1 MYTRDAATTVDV
13 TKQHTL
19 IAGETEDVEFF
30 STNRDRS
37 NNPEGVDC
45 QYVRILFPLANANQ
59 STVAGI
65 FRPSMTHQPE
75 QSTYTLLLH
84 SISSPTVL
92 NDFVPCP

>member
-1 MYTRDAATTVDV
+1 MYTRDTTTTTDV

-45 QYVRILFPLANANQ
+45 QYVRIQSPPADSNQFPAD
-59 STVAGI
+59 T
-65 FRPSMTHQPE
+65 FRPSMTHQPG
-75 QSTYTLLLH
+75 QSMYTLLHH
-84 SISSPTVL
+84 SILSLTVL
-92 NDFVPCP
+92 NDFVPFP

>member
-45 QYVRILFPLANANQ
+45 QYVRILFPLAMITN
-59 STVAGI
+59 
-65 FRPSMTHQPE
+65 
-75 QSTYTLLLH
+75 LLLQV
-84 SISSPTVL
+84 SSGRL
-92 NDFVPCP
+92 

>member
-1 MYTRDAATTVDV
+1 MYTRDAATTADL

-45 QYVRILFPLANANQ
+45 QYVRILFHPVNANQ
-59 STVAGI
+59 YTVAGI
-65 FRPSMTHQPE
+65 FRLSMTHQPE
-75 QSTYTLLLH
+75 QSTYTHLLH

-92 NDFVPCP
+92 NDFVPFR

>member
-1 MYTRDAATTVDV
+1 MYTRDTATTADV

-45 QYVRILFPLANANQ
+45 QYVRTQVPSADSNQFPAD
-59 STVAGI
+59 I
-65 FRPSMTHQPE
+65 FRPSMTPQPG
-75 QSTYTLLLH
+75 QSMYTLLLH
-84 SISSPTVL
+84 SILSLTVL
-92 NDFVPCP
+92 NDFVPFP